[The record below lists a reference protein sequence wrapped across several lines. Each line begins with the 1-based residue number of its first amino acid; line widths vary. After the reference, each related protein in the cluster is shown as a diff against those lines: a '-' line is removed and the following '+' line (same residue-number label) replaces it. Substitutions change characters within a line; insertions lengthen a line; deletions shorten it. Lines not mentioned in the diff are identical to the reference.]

1 LSQRVAGE
9 GEEATAGIPAGN
21 AGGNVGGG
29 VTLFYVLM
37 TTVAEIEAAIEKL
50 RPDEFAELAAWLDAR
65 RADEVEGG
73 DFRKAMD
80 KVFTHHS
87 PLLRKLS
94 Q

>member
-1 LSQRVAGE
+1 MS
-9 GEEATAGIPAGN
+9 
-21 AGGNVGGG
+21 
-29 VTLFYVLM
+29 
-37 TTVAEIEAAIEKL
+37 TVAELEAAIEKL

-65 RADEVEGG
+65 RAGEVKGD

-80 KVFTHHS
+80 KVFTHHA